1 MGRSLESSDVEQEV
15 TGKIGVQLQQQ
26 RAVNHMGTA
35 DATTGDEVVV
45 GGVGGLMVVNM
56 GETES
61 EKHAAA
67 DELIQQKK
75 EMKVKDIVKRTV
87 GAKTRKTVKA
97 KAMKAATAEATATTE
112 ATEYCLENMSI
123 LQGKE
128 AVSKENRIISD
139 LLAATGGGDGNVDVA
154 QISQVVEERKLKD
167 GDIAVLES
175 CGSEEKKRFIDKST
189 STDDLPKLIA
199 DEQQQ
204 QVKVQEEKQEEEE
217 KQQEK
222 KRAE

>member
-1 MGRSLESSDVEQEV
+1 MG
-15 TGKIGVQLQQQ
+15 
-26 RAVNHMGTA
+26 
-35 DATTGDEVVV
+35 
-45 GGVGGLMVVNM
+45 
-56 GETES
+56 
-61 EKHAAA
+61 
-67 DELIQQKK
+67 
-75 EMKVKDIVKRTV
+75 
-87 GAKTRKTVKA
+87 
-97 KAMKAATAEATATTE
+97 
-112 ATEYCLENMSI
+112 LENMSI

-189 STDDLPKLIA
+189 STDDLPQLIA

-222 KRAE
+222 KRAEKQEDKEEGDEEKNDQQQEEGEEIENKMKSERKRNIKKVDDDIILTDDACMSLEKDKAD

>member
-1 MGRSLESSDVEQEV
+1 MGKVNFVNDEQRSANKVDDFIAPPLLYRPYRGVKKTQRQNNNNKRSLESSDVEQEV

-26 RAVNHMGTA
+26 QRAVNHVATA

-45 GGVGGLMVVNM
+45 GGVDGLMVVNM

-75 EMKVKDIVKRTV
+75 EMKVKDIVKKTV

-97 KAMKAATAEATATTE
+97 KAIKAATAE

-139 LLAATGGGDGNVDVA
+139 LLAATGGGGGNVDVA
-154 QISQVVEERKLKD
+154 QISQVVEERK
-167 GDIAVLES
+167 
-175 CGSEEKKRFIDKST
+175 
-189 STDDLPKLIA
+189 
-199 DEQQQ
+199 
-204 QVKVQEEKQEEEE
+204 
-217 KQQEK
+217 
-222 KRAE
+222 

>member
-1 MGRSLESSDVEQEV
+1 MG
-15 TGKIGVQLQQQ
+15 
-26 RAVNHMGTA
+26 
-35 DATTGDEVVV
+35 VV
-45 GGVGGLMVVNM
+45 GGVDGLMVVNM

-97 KAMKAATAEATATTE
+97 KAIKAATTE
-112 ATEYCLENMSI
+112 GTEYCLENMSI

-204 QVKVQEEKQEEEE
+204 VKVQEEKQEEE
-217 KQQEK
+217 KQLDK
-222 KRAE
+222 KRAEKQEGDEEKNDQQQEEGEAIANTIKSETKRNIK